1 MINNNATNSTILLF
15 TFNNIQGRGLQS
27 AIEQQL
33 GQPVLLAKGAEVELP
48 HYRDE
53 HYMAIVDSSLPD
65 LSEVKMT
72 LSELEHVDATV
83 LVNAEPNL
91 GVESLLTWSNLKGL
105 FYFEDDFDKVIR
117 G

>member
-15 TFNNIQGRGLQS
+15 TFNNIQGRGLQT

-53 HYMAIVDSSLPD
+53 HYMAIGRQLPARSLGGQN
-65 LSEVKMT
+65 
-72 LSELEHVDATV
+72 DAQ
-83 LVNAEPNL
+83 
-91 GVESLLTWSNLKGL
+91 
-105 FYFEDDFDKVIR
+105 
-117 G
+117 

>member
-83 LVNAEPNL
+83 LVNAEPIWAWRACSL
-91 GVESLLTWSNLKGL
+91 GQTSKACSILKMTST
-105 FYFEDDFDKVIR
+105 R
-117 G
+117 